1 MNQEDILKFAQ
12 IQGYDDIEYLEQWRG
27 FDVYAPLFDTEE
39 TLFIGLPLVILVKDD
54 MIRMSTGEESLE
66 RLDEMDEEE

>member
-12 IQGYDDIEYLEQWRG
+12 KQGYDDIEYLEQWRG
-27 FDVYAPLFDTEE
+27 YDVYAPLFDTEE

-66 RLDEMDEEE
+66 RLDEMN